1 MSPVVLTDGRRG
13 GGNVGGG
20 MSRSQIIRREKAWSS
35 KNNNSILCG
44 SDSKSGFCCGMQW
57 CSNQMSSMNRPLDGA
72 TVNYIS
78 VFDFLAL
85 NSVSID

>member
-1 MSPVVLTDGRRG
+1 
-13 GGNVGGG
+13 
-20 MSRSQIIRREKAWSS
+20 
-35 KNNNSILCG
+35 
-44 SDSKSGFCCGMQW
+44 MQW

-85 NSVSID
+85 NAVSID